1 MFTFT
6 LHDYPAG
13 PGVYLMKDASG
24 RILYV
29 GKAKSLRKRL
39 ASYFRGQERLTPKTR
54 LLVARVRAVDVLATA
69 TEKEA
74 LLLENSLI
82 KKHRPRF
89 NITLRDDKG
98 YVLFRLSKADAWPR
112 LTMTRRVVRDGSA
125 YYGPFTS
132 ALAARETWKLL
143 GKVFPL
149 RKCRDAAFRN
159 RVRPCLYHHLGQ
171 CLGPCVLPV
180 SQEEYAALVRRV
192 EQFLAGRN
200 ADLGRQIE
208 AEMRTASDE
217 LRFEEAAR
225 LRDQL
230 RALRAT
236 VERQAAVLPGG
247 NDLDVVALAA
257 SDQGLALAVLFVRQ
271 GRLLDKAAFFWPGL
285 GLEEGPEALAS
296 FLGQFYWGTR
306 FIPER
311 ILLPFAFGDPALAEM
326 LAERRGGRVF
336 LAAPRSADE
345 KRLVEMARANAAEAA
360 SRDRERE
367 AGGPPPGLAR
377 ALHLE
382 APPERVE
389 GVDVSHLAG
398 EGVRVAQA
406 VFVAGLPRPDEN
418 RAFVFPELAGSGDDY
433 RAMAAWVK
441 RRLESGPPW
450 PDLALLDGG
459 RGQLAAA
466 MRAMEEAGKPM
477 AFPLAAMA
485 KTPGEEGRPDRRA
498 GALGDRVFLPGRVN
512 PLPLKPG
519 SPELL
524 FLQRVRDAAHEL
536 AIGRQRR
543 ARRKEMLTSG
553 LESLPG
559 VGEKT
564 ARLLWDAYGSLEAM
578 AAADASDL
586 AKLPGLGKK
595 KAAALAAA
603 LKSLVPGNPDK
614 S

>member
-6 LHDYPAG
+6 PKEYPAA

-29 GKAKSLRKRL
+29 GKAKDLRRRL
-39 ASYFRGQERLTPKTR
+39 ASYFRGQGRLTPKTR
-54 LLVARVRAVDVLATA
+54 LLVDRVRTVDVMGTA

-89 NITLRDDKG
+89 NITLRDDKS
-98 YVLFRLSKADAWPR
+98 YVLFRLSKADDWPR

-125 YYGPFTS
+125 YWGPFTS

-159 RVRPCLYHHLGQ
+159 RVRPCLHHHLGQ
-171 CLGPCVLPV
+171 CLGPCVLSVPR
-180 SQEEYAALVRRV
+180 EEYAALVRRV
-192 EQFLAGRN
+192 EQFLSGRS

-208 AEMRTASDE
+208 AEMRQASEDM
-217 LRFEEAAR
+217 RYEEAAR

-230 RALRAT
+230 KALRAT

-247 NDLDVVALAA
+247 GDLDAAALAA

-285 GLEEGPEALAS
+285 GLEEGPEAAAS

-311 ILLPFAFGDPALAEM
+311 ILLPFPPDDPALAEM
-326 LAERRGGRVF
+326 LSERRGGRVV
-336 LAAPRSADE
+336 LAAPRTADE
-345 KRLVEMARANAAEAA
+345 KRLLEMARANAAEAA
-360 SRDRERE
+360 ARERERE

-377 ALHLE
+377 ALHL
-382 APPERVE
+382 AGPPERVE

-406 VFVAGLPRPDEN
+406 VFVAGLPRPDEH
-418 RAFVFPELAGSGDDY
+418 RAYVFPELEGGGDDY
-433 RAMAAWVK
+433 RAMAAWVG
-441 RRLESGPPW
+441 RRLASGPPW

-466 MRAMEEAGKPM
+466 VRAMEEAGLAG
-477 AFPLAAMA
+477 AFPLAAIA
-485 KTPGEEGRPDRRA
+485 KAPGEEGRPDRRA
-498 GALGDRVFLPGRVN
+498 GALADRVFLPGRVN
-512 PLPLKPG
+512 PVPLKPG

-524 FLQRVRDAAHEL
+524 FLQRVRDAAHDL

-543 ARRKEMLTSG
+543 ARRRELLRSG

-578 AAADASDL
+578 AAATADDL
-586 AKLPGLGKK
+586 ARLPGLGKK

-603 LKSLVPGNPDK
+603 LKSLTSGTAGPA
-614 S
+614 

>member
-1 MFTFT
+1 MFSFT
-6 LHDYPAG
+6 ASDYPAA
-13 PGVYLMKDASG
+13 PGVYLMKDAGG

-29 GKAKSLRKRL
+29 GKAKDLRKRL
-39 ASYFRGQERLTPKTR
+39 ASYFRGLERLTPKTR
-54 LLVARVRAVDVLATA
+54 LLVARVRSVDVLGTA

-89 NITLRDDKG
+89 NITLRDDKS
-98 YVLFRLSKADAWPR
+98 YVLFKLSKADEWPR
-112 LTMTRRVVRDGSA
+112 LTMTRRVTQDGST
-125 YYGPFTS
+125 YFGPFTS

-180 SQEEYAALVRRV
+180 SREEYAALVRRV
-192 EQFLAGRN
+192 EQFLAGRSG
-200 ADLGRQIE
+200 DLGRQIE
-208 AEMRTASDE
+208 AEMRRASDE

-230 RALRAT
+230 KALRAT

-247 NDLDVVALAA
+247 GDLDAVALAA
-257 SDQGLALAVLFVRQ
+257 SEQGVALAVLFVRQ
-271 GRLLDKAAFFWPGL
+271 GRILDKAAFFWPGL
-285 GLEEGPEALAS
+285 GLEEGPEAMAS
-296 FLGQFYWGTR
+296 FLGQFYWGAR

-311 ILLPFAFGDPALAEM
+311 ILLPYPPGEPALAEM
-326 LAERRGGRVF
+326 LAERRSGRVK
-336 LAAPRSADE
+336 LALPRSADE
-345 KRLVEMARANAAEAA
+345 KRLLEMARANAVEAA
-360 SRDRERE
+360 ARDRERE
-367 AGGPPPGLAR
+367 AGGPPHGLAR

-382 APPERVE
+382 APPQRVE

-398 EGVRVAQA
+398 EGVRVSQV
-406 VFVAGLPRPDEN
+406 VFVAGLPRSDEH
-418 RAFVFPELAGSGDDY
+418 RAHVFPELAGSGDDY
-433 RAMAAWVK
+433 RAMAAWVG
-441 RRLESGPPW
+441 RRLASGPPW

-466 MRAMEEAGKPM
+466 VRAMEEAGSPGL
-477 AFPLAAMA
+477 FPLAAIA

-498 GALGDRVFLPGRVN
+498 GALADRVFLPGRTN

-543 ARRKEMLTSG
+543 ARRKELLRSG

-559 VGEKT
+559 VGAKT

-578 AAADASDL
+578 AAASPDDL

-603 LKSLVPGNPDK
+603 LKSLGAGK
-614 S
+614 GA

>member
-1 MFTFT
+1 MFAFT
-6 LHDYPAG
+6 PQDYPTA

-54 LLVARVRAVDVLATA
+54 LLVDRVRAVDVLATA

-89 NITLRDDKG
+89 NITLRDDKS
-98 YVLFRLSKADAWPR
+98 YVLFRLSKADQWPR

-149 RKCRDAAFRN
+149 RKCRDASFRN

-180 SQEEYAALVRRV
+180 SPDEYAALVRRV

-208 AEMRTASDE
+208 AEMRQASDE
-217 LRFEEAAR
+217 LRYEEAAR

-247 NDLDVVALAA
+247 DDLDVAALAA

-271 GRLLDKAAFFWPGL
+271 GRLLDKSAFFWPGL

-311 ILLPFAFGDPALAEM
+311 ILLPFAPGDPTLAEM
-326 LAERRGGRVF
+326 LGERRGGRVF
-336 LAAPRSADE
+336 LAAPRNADE

-360 SRDRERE
+360 ARDRERE

-382 APPERVE
+382 SLPERVE

-406 VFVAGLPRPDEN
+406 VFVAGLPRPDES
-418 RAFVFPELAGSGDDY
+418 RAYVFPELAGSGDDY
-433 RAMAAWVK
+433 RAMAAWVR

-466 MRAMEEAGKPM
+466 VRAMEEAGKPM

-498 GALGDRVFLPGRVN
+498 GALDDRVFLPGRVN

-543 ARRKEMLTSG
+543 ARRKELLQSG

-559 VGEKT
+559 VGAKT
-564 ARLLWDAYGSLEAM
+564 ARLLWDAYGSLDAM
-578 AAADASDL
+578 AAASAGDL

-603 LKSLVPGNPDK
+603 LKSLVAG
-614 S
+614 